1 MTIAVFKR
9 LAAMAGLGL
18 LATTLAAGAQPTQKP
33 ATSDLPPVL
42 AKAVKS
48 GSLTVDR
55 QFKTDV
61 PDVTGYV
68 VEQHGQHQVVYGD
81 HGYLFMG
88 QLISPDGKNLST
100 QYSDQYLP
108 KPDVSK
114 IVSELKNTG
123 HLVQE
128 GPDDAP
134 VIYVFADPNCIYCHR
149 FYQQAEPLVKAGKL
163 QLQWALV
170 GFLKKSSM
178 GRAAAILSAKD
189 PAKALVENEN
199 GFDEDSEHGGIKP
212 LASPSDQLKD
222 VINRHYKQMSSSST
236 GVNGT
241 PTLLYKQDGHWTAK
255 VGAPG
260 KAWLKNYVDHQS

>member
-9 LAAMAGLGL
+9 LAALAGLGL
-18 LATTLAAGAQPTQKP
+18 LATTLAAGAQPTKKP

-48 GSLTVDR
+48 GSLQVDR

-61 PDVTGYV
+61 PGVTGYV
-68 VEQHGQHQVVYGD
+68 LQKSGQHQIVYGD

-88 QLISPDGKNLST
+88 QLVSPEGKNMSAEYT
-100 QYSDQYLP
+100 DKYVP
-108 KPDVSK
+108 KPDVAK
-114 IVSELKNTG
+114 VVDQLKDTG
-123 HLVQE
+123 HLVQQ

-149 FYQQAEPLVKAGKL
+149 FYQQAESLVQAGKL
-163 QLQWALV
+163 QLQWVMV
-170 GFLKKSSM
+170 GFLKDSSM

-199 GFDEDSEHGGIKP
+199 GFDEDSENGGIKP
-212 LASPSDQLKD
+212 VDSPSDKLKN
-222 VINRHYKQMSSSST
+222 VINSHYEQMSSAGGT
-236 GVNGT
+236 GT
-241 PTLLYKQDGHWTAK
+241 PTLLYKHDGHWAAK
-255 VGAPG
+255 IGAPG
-260 KAWLKNYVDHQS
+260 KAWLKNYIDNQS